1 MKNIAENNI
10 KIALALGFQKTPLGW
25 YDANEVLA
33 GVETD
38 GNTFDELLFHEN
50 RDWVV
55 LAIEFLRPSVMD
67 AELCDDLDEM
77 DEWEDNDIL
86 FDVGIAYD
94 LLLRIMEDYRAE
106 EFIEDD
112 EDEEEKMTSV
122 VVEELTQKHIDCVLR
137 LCEDDGDII
146 QHLGK
151 AKKMVDEVLRETL
164 INAIRH
170 IAKNGVKME
179 IQLES
184 GDTGKIVVNG
194 KNEVLVNDDGFS
206 ISSYP
211 LDDCHTIEL
220 QNFYNDGKKRL
231 K

>member
-1 MKNIAENNI
+1 MKNTLENNI
-10 KIALALGFQKTPLGW
+10 KIALALGFQKTALGW

-38 GNTFDELLFHEN
+38 GNTFDELIFHEN

-67 AELCDDLDEM
+67 ADLQDDLEEM
-77 DEWEDNDIL
+77 DDWEDNDIL

-94 LLLRIMEDYRAE
+94 LLLRIMEDYRPE
-106 EFIEDD
+106 EFMEKD
-112 EDEEEKMTSV
+112 EDGEEKMAAV

-137 LCEDDGDII
+137 LCDDDADII

-151 AKKMVDEVLRETL
+151 ARKMIDEALRGTL

-170 IAKNGVKME
+170 MAKNGAEME
-179 IQLES
+179 ITLES
-184 GDTGKIVVNG
+184 GDTGNVVIEG
-194 KNEVLVNDDGFS
+194 DS
-206 ISSYP
+206 IFVYENRFKSDYD
-211 LDDCHTIEL
+211 LDSCHTVEL
-220 QNFYNDGKKRL
+220 QNFYAEGKKHI
-231 K
+231 